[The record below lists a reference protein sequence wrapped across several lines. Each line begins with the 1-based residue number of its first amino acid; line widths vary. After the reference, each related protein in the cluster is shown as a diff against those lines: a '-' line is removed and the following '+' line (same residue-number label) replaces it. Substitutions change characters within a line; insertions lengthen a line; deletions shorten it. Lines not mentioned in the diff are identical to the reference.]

1 MSYSPGG
8 DSIRPMQDRS
18 LSHRAALEQRTA
30 QLEVQLRRF
39 FALLNRVSLQR
50 WQWLVMLL
58 LVIWLSH
65 SVARLFWLIIPSP
78 VIPPATLSLVAA
90 DVQASSGAAESVNI
104 NQITALTPFGDVAQ
118 EAPPPAD
125 VQPVA
130 QGIENDAVDTQ
141 LNLVLRGVLGSNEE
155 SAGRAIIASGDRAD
169 VYAVGDTLPVGN
181 NVTLAKVLDGRVII
195 NNNGSF
201 ESLWLFKEDPNAPK
215 LTTSFAT
222 EQINNAPLSQSGYA
236 NPPYQQQP
244 PLYVDK
250 SPAVDSP
257 RFGADPS
264 AAAASKTLADV
275 VAMSIYREGGKV
287 VGYKIRPGRNAEM
300 FTSLGLQTDDIVT
313 SVNGVPLSSPGKIME
328 IYKSMGSATSANLE
342 IRRGGSTVNLD
353 VMLK

>member
-1 MSYSPGG
+1 
-8 DSIRPMQDRS
+8 MQDRS
-18 LSHRAALEQRTA
+18 YNHRAAFEQRAA

-65 SVARLFWLIIPSP
+65 SLARLFWLVIPNP
-78 VIPPATLSLVAA
+78 IIPPATLSLVAA
-90 DVQASSGAAESVNI
+90 DAQPGNGASQEAVNI
-104 NQITALTPFGDVAQ
+104 TQITALAPFGDTVQEVA
-118 EAPPPAD
+118 PPAD
-125 VQPVA
+125 AQPTT
-130 QGIENDAVDTQ
+130 QGIETDAADTQ
-141 LNLVLRGVLGSNEE
+141 LNLILRGILGSNDEK
-155 SAGRAIIASGDRAD
+155 AGRAIIASGERAD
-169 VYAVGDTLPVGN
+169 VYAVGDTLPVGT

-215 LTTSFAT
+215 LTTSFA
-222 EQINNAPLSQSGYA
+222 APQASGDPTQGGYA

-250 SPAVDSP
+250 SPVADSP

-264 AAAASKTLADV
+264 TAAASKTLADV
-275 VAMSIYREGGKV
+275 VAMSIYREGGQV

-300 FTSLGLQTDDIVT
+300 FNSLGLQTDDIVT
-313 SVNGVPLSSPGKIME
+313 AVNGVPLSSPGKIME

>member
-1 MSYSPGG
+1 
-8 DSIRPMQDRS
+8 MQDRL
-18 LSHRAALEQRTA
+18 LSHRAAFEQRTA

-39 FALLNRVSLQR
+39 FALLNRVPLQR

-65 SVARLFWLIIPSP
+65 SLARLLWLVIPAP
-78 VIPPATLSLVAA
+78 TIPPASLTLVAA
-90 DVQASSGAAESVNI
+90 EAQSGSAAAPDAVNI
-104 NQITALTPFGDVAQ
+104 TQITALAPFGDTAQ
-118 EAPPPAD
+118 EAPPPAEA
-125 VQPVA
+125 QPTA
-130 QGIENDAVDTQ
+130 QGIENDATDTQ
-141 LNLVLRGVLGSNEE
+141 LNLILRGVLGSNQEK
-155 SAGRAIIASGDRAD
+155 AGRAIIASGERAD
-169 VYAVGDTLPVGN
+169 VYAVGDTLPAGN

-215 LTTSFAT
+215 LTTSFAPPQAST
-222 EQINNAPLSQSGYA
+222 ERPQDGGYA

-244 PLYVDK
+244 PLSVDK
-250 SPAVDSP
+250 SPVVDSP
-257 RFGADPS
+257 RFGADPA

-275 VAMSIYREGGKV
+275 VAMSIYREGGQV

-300 FTSLGLQTDDIVT
+300 FNSLGLQTDDIVT
-313 SVNGVPLSSPGKIME
+313 AVNGVPLSSPGKIME

>member
-1 MSYSPGG
+1 
-8 DSIRPMQDRS
+8 MQDRS
-18 LSHRAALEQRTA
+18 LNHRAAFEQRTA

-65 SVARLFWLIIPSP
+65 SLARLFWLIIPNP

-90 DVQASSGAAESVNI
+90 DAQSGTGAAPEAVNI
-104 NQITALTPFGDVAQ
+104 TQITALAPFGDTAQ
-118 EAPPPAD
+118 EAAPLVD
-125 VQPVA
+125 VQPTT
-130 QGIENDAVDTQ
+130 QGIETDAADTQ
-141 LNLVLRGVLGSNEE
+141 LNLILRGVLGSNDEK
-155 SAGRAIIASGDRAD
+155 AGRAIIASGERAD
-169 VYAVGDTLPVGN
+169 VYAVGDTLPVGT

-215 LTTSFAT
+215 LTTSFA
-222 EQINNAPLSQSGYA
+222 APQTGGDPTQGGYA

-250 SPAVDSP
+250 SPVADSP

-275 VAMSIYREGGKV
+275 VAMSIYREGGQV

-300 FTSLGLQTDDIVT
+300 FNSLGLQTDDIVT
-313 SVNGVPLSSPGKIME
+313 AVNGVPLSSPGKIME

>member
-1 MSYSPGG
+1 
-8 DSIRPMQDRS
+8 MQDRS
-18 LSHRAALEQRTA
+18 LSHRAAFEQHTA
-30 QLEVQLRRF
+30 QLEVQLRRA

-65 SVARLFWLIIPSP
+65 SLARLFWLVIPHP
-78 VIPPATLSLVAA
+78 AIPPASLTLVAA
-90 DVQASSGAAESVNI
+90 DAQPGSGIAPDAVNI
-104 NQITALTPFGDVAQ
+104 TQITALAPFGDTAQ
-118 EAPPPAD
+118 EAAPPPAE
-125 VQPVA
+125 VQPTA
-130 QGIENDAVDTQ
+130 QGIENDAADTQ
-141 LNLVLRGVLGSNEE
+141 LNLILRGVLGSNQEK
-155 SAGRAIIASGDRAD
+155 AGRAIIASGERAD
-169 VYAVGDTLPVGN
+169 VYAVGDALPVGT

-215 LTTSFAT
+215 LTTSFGSPQAG
-222 EQINNAPLSQSGYA
+222 AGLPMPQSGYE
-236 NPPYQQQP
+236 NPPQQQQQPQPQSQQP

-250 SPAVDSP
+250 SPVADSP
-257 RFGADPS
+257 RFGADPA

-275 VAMSIYREGGKV
+275 VAMSIYREGGQV

-300 FTSLGLQTDDIVT
+300 FNSLGLQTDDIVT
-313 SVNGVPLSSPGKIME
+313 AVNGVPLSSPGKIME